1 MKFHNFGGLEVGF
14 RQFFEGD
21 FLTEKRNFLH
31 VTIPRLLL
39 TLCSISGRFH
49 NSPTPKILKHSDE
62 KSAPILPQLL
72 FNETKYLL
80 SFC

>member
-14 RQFFEGD
+14 RRFFDGD

-31 VTIPRLLL
+31 VTIPHLLL
-39 TLCSISGRFH
+39 TLCSISEHFH

-62 KSAPILPQLL
+62 KSAPILH
-72 FNETKYLL
+72 EIMSCKAGKTL
-80 SFC
+80 SFH